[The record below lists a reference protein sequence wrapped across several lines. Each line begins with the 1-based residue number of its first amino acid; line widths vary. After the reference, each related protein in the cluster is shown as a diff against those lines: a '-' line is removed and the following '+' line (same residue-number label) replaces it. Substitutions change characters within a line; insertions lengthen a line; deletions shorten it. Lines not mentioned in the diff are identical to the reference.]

1 MTRKLSVAPSRPK
14 TVREWDGTTL
24 VLLSH
29 EEIDVLPEPEKSK
42 YIARL
47 HAHMLDFGREESPW
61 FKQWKDFDRY
71 CREDSCD
78 GLRFDPHMFCPRH
91 LDIDTIDPE
100 NAIRRRNFANRLRLV
115 ELADIAVTE
124 LETILKSG
132 DDTPAAVK
140 LKAADTVLDRSGIPR
155 QTASSVQ
162 IEADVSVTSV
172 DAASVV
178 RGRLDRLRDTAIITG
193 ELIGIEEASRDV

>member
-1 MTRKLSVAPSRPK
+1 M
-14 TVREWDGTTL
+14 REWDGTTL

-61 FKQWKDFDRY
+61 FRQWKDFDRY

-115 ELADIAVTE
+115 ELSDRAVDE
-124 LETILKSG
+124 LDRILAAG
-132 DDTPAAVK
+132 DDIPAAVRV
-140 LKAADTVLDRSGIPR
+140 KAAAEVLDRAGIPR
-155 QTASSVQ
+155 HTAASVQ
-162 IEADVSVTSV
+162 IDADVTVTSV
-172 DAASVV
+172 DAASII
-178 RGRLDRLRDTAIITG
+178 RGRLDRLASTYVDEEIKIIESSLKG
-193 ELIGIEEASRDV
+193 DDDQP